1 MKNSVKVNV
10 KNGLNNI
17 RLWREINFDCDYSS
31 LSTIFCLYDNNELI
45 ENMSAENNYF
55 GFESMDENVLITEL
69 NRLRSL
75 KSNS

>member
-17 RLWREINFDCDYSS
+17 RLWREIKYNCDYPS
-31 LSTIFCLYDNNELI
+31 LSTIFWMYDNNWLI

>member
-17 RLWREINFDCDYSS
+17 RLWREIMYGCDFPP
-31 LSTIFCLYDNNELI
+31 LWVIFRVYENEWIVKNMEI
-45 ENMSAENNYF
+45 ENNHF
-55 GFESMDENVLITEL
+55 GFEPMDENVLIAEL

-75 KSNS
+75 KNNQ

>member
-17 RLWREINFDCDYSS
+17 RLWREINYDCDYPS
-31 LSTIFCLYDNNELI
+31 LSTIFWMYNNNWLI

-55 GFESMDENVLITEL
+55 GFEPMDENVLITEL

-75 KSNS
+75 KK